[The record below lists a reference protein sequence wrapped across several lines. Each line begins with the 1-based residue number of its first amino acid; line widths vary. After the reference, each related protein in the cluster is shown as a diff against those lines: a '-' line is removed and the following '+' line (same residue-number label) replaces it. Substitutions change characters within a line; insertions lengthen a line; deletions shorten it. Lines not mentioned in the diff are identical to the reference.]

1 MYVMKNVII
10 IHGKPSKENYYD
22 PAGYTSSNFGW
33 IPWTQN
39 QLVVRDIKVDVPEM
53 PHAYLPEYQT
63 WKRELERFDITPET
77 TLVGHSMGGGF
88 LLRWLSEN
96 PDATPAR
103 VILVAPSLD
112 PLRQNET
119 GFCEFEID
127 PTITERTQLIVMT
140 SDNDSDKAEQSRK
153 LITDTLPAADI
164 RMYSGF
170 GHFIPEHTGKN
181 TLEELVAIILE

>member
-1 MYVMKNVII
+1 MKNVII

-22 PAGYTSSNFGW
+22 LAGYTSSNFGW

-63 WKRELERFDITPET
+63 WKQELERFDITPET

-127 PTITERTQLIVMT
+127 PTITERTQLVVMT